1 MVDGKD
7 GSEIER
13 MFLFY
18 TQPHRAAL
26 EQLPQYH
33 TLREMLQKGIAYHHS
48 GLVPILKE
56 VRTAASLFAAAV
68 LTPRTKVVEVIFA
81 RGFIKVLFATETFAV
96 GLNMPTKTVVFL
108 EVNKPGDDGRRRCL
122 KTDEYL
128 QVRLTLLSSLE
139 SRHSSPIF
147 QMAGRAGRRGIDPKG
162 VVIYCPLRKPE
173 FEDIF
178 RPMATGSKSAFSSRM
193 DFGFAFI
200 FKALHSQMY
209 HWTDIVKESFWFV
222 ELMTHKDAIA
232 REITKIERSLC
243 DLEQSLA
250 PYNADLIERHNID
263 KNDELMS
270 AKDRQ
275 KRLGAWD
282 NAHIGKIWQ
291 TRYSDWKSVQTQRE
305 RLANL
310 QDEHAAH
317 GDMELFMR
325 GYATYLEMTG
335 FMKELPESC
344 HDLSHAH
351 LTVKGQLATECNE
364 TNCILAPELF
374 LWLTTT
380 QEGRA
385 ALPEDARD
393 LVALLTLFMTQV
405 SVGARRDDE
414 DGASGERAG
423 AGRIARPEGAI
434 VDFVLQKR
442 SELIAI
448 SDDMNLGLPDSTW
461 ALTCDREDCVLY
473 SMVWDW
479 MSGLPISDIVGSYD
493 IDEGSLIRTML
504 KMANVVEGLGMGFI
518 LYFLFLFLCLKVLC
532 RCCCSSQFKFIPFP
546 PPLRVA
552 QPCDSLW
559 RGRHVAVPAA
569 RRRMHLQ
576 GDRRP
581 GLALR

>member
-18 TQPHRAAL
+18 TQPHKAAL

-56 VRTAASLFAAAV
+56 ACARYVIV
-68 LTPRTKVVEVIFA
+68 LCISPHTPHQVVEVIFA

-128 QVRLTLLSSLE
+128 QVRRCLATLFALLC
-139 SRHSSPIF
+139 PQVLNPDTQLPFF

-200 FKALHSQMY
+200 FKALHSQTY

-232 REITKIERSLC
+232 REITKLERSVC

-250 PYNADLIERHNID
+250 PHNADLVERHNID
-263 KNDELMS
+263 TNDELMS

-275 KRLGAWD
+275 KKLGAWD

-291 TRYSDWKSVQTQRE
+291 TRYSDWKNLQAQRE

-310 QDEHAAH
+310 QYEHAAQ

-351 LTVKGQLATECNE
+351 LTIKGQLATECNE

-374 LWLTTT
+374 LWLTTS

-385 ALPEDARD
+385 ALPEDPRD

-414 DGASGERAG
+414 DGVSRERSG
-423 AGRIARPEGAI
+423 AGRIVRPEGAI
-434 VDFVLQKR
+434 VDFVHQKR
-442 SELIAI
+442 AELRAI
-448 SDDMNLGLPDSTW
+448 SDEMNLGLPDSTW
-461 ALTCDREDCVLY
+461 ALTSDREDCVLY

-504 KMANVVEGLGMGFI
+504 KMANVVEGLRIGFI
-518 LYFLFLFLCLKVLC
+518 LVFCF
-532 RCCCSSQFKFIPFP
+532 
-546 PPLRVA
+546 
-552 QPCDSLW
+552 
-559 RGRHVAVPAA
+559 
-569 RRRMHLQ
+569 
-576 GDRRP
+576 
-581 GLALR
+581 